1 MPYSVSQDIPRVS
14 GMYSVKNLLRSGKK
28 ANLERKKERKKVHR
42 IGLCPQRVIVKGAI
56 HLNLV
61 KKSFFCDI
69 SIKTKRIYLKNKF
82 RLFCVD
88 IFIRFL
94 VVLYAKICRQ
104 LINIHNFDFLGL

>member
-28 ANLERKKERKKVHR
+28 ANLERKKVHR

-61 KKSFFCDI
+61 KKIFFVI
-69 SIKTKRIYLKNKF
+69 SASKQRE
-82 RLFCVD
+82 
-88 IFIRFL
+88 FI
-94 VVLYAKICRQ
+94 
-104 LINIHNFDFLGL
+104 

>member
-61 KKSFFCDI
+61 KKIFFVI
-69 SIKTKRIYLKNKF
+69 SASKQRE
-82 RLFCVD
+82 
-88 IFIRFL
+88 FI
-94 VVLYAKICRQ
+94 
-104 LINIHNFDFLGL
+104 